1 MQAKLKKRDY
11 PSLTAVES
19 DIKRMVL
26 NAKQYN
32 ESKSEIFQDA
42 ERVRKM
48 TYNHMSKVNPAYHN
62 RHYQSFPTPLPS
74 ENGRTTKI
82 KLPVPGSVET
92 PSRAKQEAE
101 KSASENPPSDHSPS
115 TTPSEERKEEN
126 ENQHEE
132 HYKSFEGKTF
142 QQAQEQLITEI
153 MQYEDQEYVLV
164 IFL

>member
-1 MQAKLKKRDY
+1 
-11 PSLTAVES
+11 
-19 DIKRMVL
+19 MVL

-48 TYNHMSKVNPAYHN
+48 TYNHMSKVNPAYHS

-74 ENGRTTKI
+74 ENGKTTKI
-82 KLPVPGSVET
+82 KLPIPGSAET
-92 PSRAKQEAE
+92 PSRSKQEAE
-101 KSASENPPSDHSPS
+101 KSASENPVSNHSHS
-115 TTPSEERKEEN
+115 ANPSEEPEEN

-142 QQAQEQLITEI
+142 QQAQEQVITEI
-153 MQYEDQEYVLV
+153 MQYEDQEYVLIV
-164 IFL
+164 FI